1 MRLLCDDFEYVT
13 LLYYI
18 FLTLLGCCN
27 CLWVLV
33 IVWQI
38 DPWNIPSFSDV
49 ATTSSGTSTTVVHLN
64 AQSRIKSHQ
73 KCSLGMLE
81 HFASGQNFFQFIVH
95 PVFTD
100 GILSTSE
107 QTWSPFPYNIPSNSL
122 AIWPIVDCVPSKRSR
137 VKESCGEV
145 QSFRIGETAAIP
157 GSCSYAAASGNS
169 KIIWISRITPFTP
182 QPHFYLLPAP
192 IFLNFIKLHFT
203 HISPFLSQYS
213 PPRNSP
219 WGFHTVDLGGVTGV
233 ELLPNL
239 RTWRLH
245 YLTAPGTCTHT
256 HTLLHLTDHAPWP
269 EVCTYNWEDV
279 PACSHIRPIFPYSI
293 LRLHQ
298 IFPYRS
304 AYTECGNCVDG
315 GKLWL
320 RPV

>member
-1 MRLLCDDFEYVT
+1 M
-13 LLYYI
+13 
-18 FLTLLGCCN
+18 
-27 CLWVLV
+27 
-33 IVWQI
+33 
-38 DPWNIPSFSDV
+38 
-49 ATTSSGTSTTVVHLN
+49 
-64 AQSRIKSHQ
+64 
-73 KCSLGMLE
+73 
-81 HFASGQNFFQFIVH
+81 
-95 PVFTD
+95 
-100 GILSTSE
+100 
-107 QTWSPFPYNIPSNSL
+107 
-122 AIWPIVDCVPSKRSR
+122 
-137 VKESCGEV
+137 

-213 PPRNSP
+213 PPRNSRP
-219 WGFHTVDLGGVTGV
+219 EVFTRLILEASQGSNFSQIL
-233 ELLPNL
+233 ELDACIIS
-239 RTWRLH
+239 LH
-245 YLTAPGTCTHT
+245 QAPTHT
-256 HTLLHLTDHAPWP
+256 HMCTLLHLTEHPPWP
-269 EVCTYNWEDV
+269 ELCTYNWEDV